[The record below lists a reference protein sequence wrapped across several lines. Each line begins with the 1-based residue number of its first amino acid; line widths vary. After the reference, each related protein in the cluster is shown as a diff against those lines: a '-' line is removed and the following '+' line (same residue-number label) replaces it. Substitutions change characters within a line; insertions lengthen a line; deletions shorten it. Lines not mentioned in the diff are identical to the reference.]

1 MPHPLLPAIQALRHA
16 LHQHPELSGA
26 EVDTAGRLQAFLA
39 GHGLTPVA
47 EGVGGHGLLY
57 RLPGAAAGPAVL
69 LRADTDALPIAEA
82 TGCPHGSAYL
92 GRHHACGHDGHA
104 AMLAGALA
112 ALSRVS
118 LPGPLYALFQPA
130 EETGTGMARCL
141 EHPALAGLEVARA
154 YAFHNVPGAP
164 LGQVIMREG
173 PAAPASTGL
182 RLTLTGRRSHASEPH
197 LGRNPLPL
205 LGELIPLI
213 QALPGQLPFGRAGLA
228 TLVHVGAEGENYGM
242 SPGSAQ
248 LGVTLR
254 ADHQADL
261 EAMRQAL
268 TLAVEARASAAGL
281 TACFELLDPFPA
293 VFNDAASA
301 REVETAAWGLGLA
314 TTWAERPFPW
324 SEDFGHATARWPG
337 ALVGLGAGE
346 ATPALHSPD
355 YDFPDALLET
365 GIRLWEAIATQPRGL
380 SAVVPQATNQ
390 PAASAP
396 D

>member
-1 MPHPLLPAIQALRHA
+1 MSHPLLPSIQALRHA

-26 EVDTAGRLQAFLA
+26 EADTASRLEAFLA

-57 RLPGAAAGPAVL
+57 CLEGSPEGPALL
-69 LRADTDALPIAEA
+69 LRADLDALPIAEA
-82 TGCPHGSAYL
+82 TGCPHGSAYQ

-112 ALSRVS
+112 ALSRAS

-141 EHPALAGLEVARA
+141 AHPALADLEVARA

-164 LGQVIMREG
+164 MGQVIMREG

-182 RLTLTGRRSHASEPH
+182 RITLTGRRSHASEPH
-197 LGRNPLPL
+197 LGRNPIPL
-205 LGELIPLI
+205 LGELIQLI
-213 QALPGQLPFGRAGLA
+213 QAAPGQLPFGRAGLA

-242 SPGSAQ
+242 SPGTAQ
-248 LGVTLR
+248 LGLTLR

-268 TLAVEARASAAGL
+268 TRQVEARAEAAGL
-281 TACFELLDPFPA
+281 TAVLDLVDPFPA

-301 REVETAAWGLGLA
+301 REVEAAARSLGLPI
-314 TTWAERPFPW
+314 TWAARPFPW

-355 YDFPDALLET
+355 YDFPDSLLET
-365 GIRLWEAIATQPRGL
+365 GVRLWEAIATTPRTM
-380 SAVVPQATNQ
+380 STVVPRATSSS
-390 PAASAP
+390 AASAP